1 MNKLNSFSEI
11 EDSRKEIERL
21 NISALHKNKLLR
33 FLRERRI
40 FPGICLGHHIKS
52 WDVLNAYKFINE
64 FLKLDAVITDFG
76 CYASEILP
84 LLHKAGYRNLSG
96 IDTDPGVLNM
106 PYSNRIEYIVSDYL
120 SKDVIPENSR
130 DLIVSIS
137 AIEHGYAPELLIKAV
152 SKSLKTGGFFFVT
165 FDYWPD
171 KIDTTGIT
179 MFGRTWDILSDNELI
194 ELRDI
199 ANKYGLKEI
208 EVNQGDG
215 HLDLNNPPIH
225 WANRKYTFG
234 NMIFKKA

>member
-152 SKSLKTGGFFFVT
+152 SKSLKTGGFFLLRLIIGQI
-165 FDYWPD
+165 
-171 KIDTTGIT
+171 KL
-179 MFGRTWDILSDNELI
+179 ILQ
-194 ELRDI
+194 
-199 ANKYGLKEI
+199 
-208 EVNQGDG
+208 V
-215 HLDLNNPPIH
+215 
-225 WANRKYTFG
+225 
-234 NMIFKKA
+234 